1 MPTVSFQINSKC
13 SGIIRVPGVQITTL
27 DGRLTGNNVNFN
39 TFSYDELQMRRKGE
53 ILQYKGKDGINT
65 NINTKKQNYANI
77 VNNRGQYSQAR
88 LNQII
93 LLRSTNEDEC
103 PIIKTP
109 SSNSGIRGDYKTML
123 YNDVKVPL
131 SLNRTDNLTLG
142 K

>member
-1 MPTVSFQINSKC
+1 
-13 SGIIRVPGVQITTL
+13 
-27 DGRLTGNNVNFN
+27 
-39 TFSYDELQMRRKGE
+39 MRRKGE

-123 YNDVKVPL
+123 YNDIKVPL